1 MKSGKKKEKTSNM
14 DFTVEDF
21 KAFEKARRNLDW
33 DEFTQIS
40 AREFMCCFIRNGYP
54 NTNSEDYI
62 AERSVR
68 WAKALTD
75 KLRKEFEKDETDRSG
90 LSGVAD

>member
-1 MKSGKKKEKTSNM
+1 M
-14 DFTVEDF
+14 DFTIEDL

-33 DEFTQIS
+33 DEFTQVS

-54 NTNSEDYI
+54 NTNSEDFI

-68 WAKALTD
+68 WAKALTKALK
-75 KLRKEFEKDETDRSG
+75 KLEEETEDNKDD
-90 LSGVAD
+90 